1 MQRYLLIIMIC
12 LGSNSV
18 FASPFLIQG
27 DTLIYNTED
36 GEYDGIALG
45 HAELLLDAL
54 HNNKDIKLIKLHSA
68 GGVRIEAQYMADIII
83 DAGLDTH
90 VDEECS
96 SSCVRMF
103 LAGKKRTADLGAQ
116 IGFHRGH
123 WSADGMRKYYENN
136 KEINNWNTP
145 FDFAAWIY
153 DEAQIDVHE
162 FITYLTTRGVSTDI
176 AAKTYR
182 LGQDE
187 MWFPRRNELLSSGIL
202 TE

>member
-12 LGSNSV
+12 LGSSSV
-18 FASPFLIQG
+18 FASPFSIQG

-45 HAELLLDAL
+45 HAEDLLEAL
-54 HNNKDIKLIKLHSA
+54 QNNKDIKLIKLHSA
-68 GGVRIEAQYMADIII
+68 GGVRVEAQYMADIII

-90 VDEECS
+90 VNEECS

-123 WSADGMRKYYENN
+123 WSADRMEKYYENN
-136 KEINNWNTP
+136 KKTNDWNTP
-145 FDFAAWIY
+145 FDFASWIY
-153 DEAQIDVHE
+153 DQAQIEVHE
-162 FITYLTTRGVSTDI
+162 LITYLTTRGVSTDI
-176 AAKTYR
+176 AAKIYR

>member
-1 MQRYLLIIMIC
+1 MQLYLLIIMIC

-18 FASPFLIQG
+18 FASPFSIQG

-45 HAELLLDAL
+45 HAEDLLEAL
-54 HNNKDIKLIKLHSA
+54 QNNKDIKLIKLHSA

-90 VDEECS
+90 VNEECS

-123 WSADGMRKYYENN
+123 WSADRMEKHYEKN
-136 KEINNWNTP
+136 KKTNDWNTP
-145 FDFAAWIY
+145 FDFASWIY
-153 DEAQIDVHE
+153 DQAQIEVHE
-162 FITYLTTRGVSTDI
+162 LITYLTTRGVSTDI
-176 AAKTYR
+176 AAKIYR

>member
-12 LGSNSV
+12 LGSNTV

-45 HAELLLDAL
+45 HAEDLLEAL
-54 HNNKDIKLIKLHSA
+54 QNNKDIKLIKLHSA

-103 LAGKKRTADLGAQ
+103 LAGKKRTAYLGAQ

-136 KEINNWNTP
+136 KKINDWNTP